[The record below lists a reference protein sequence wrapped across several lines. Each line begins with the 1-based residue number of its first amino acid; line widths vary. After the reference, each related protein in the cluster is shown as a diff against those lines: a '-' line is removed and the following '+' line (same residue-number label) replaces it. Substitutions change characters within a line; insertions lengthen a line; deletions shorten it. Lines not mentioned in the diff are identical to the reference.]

1 MNKLIVCL
9 LFFTFNN
16 VLFSQ
21 QYGFKKYTHL
31 TGLSQD
37 FVYSIFQDNSGNLV
51 ISTGEGISF
60 FDGVEFKN
68 YSVKNGISENSVTC
82 GNKLEDGTLVFGH
95 NEGGI
100 TKYKDGKF
108 TSFKKYIKTN
118 STITGISSI
127 GNDIYYCTQ
136 NEGLFRL
143 SENNQVTKI
152 YGKRGV
158 MYNNLFVVNEN
169 QILLGTSTGLLVIQ
183 IKGEQISV
191 INTFFKENSIS
202 TITQFAKTKKI
213 IFGVLGKGIFTYQ
226 INQESGTVSRYK
238 TIIDDEL
245 INSEITSIILD
256 NNNSLWIGTLA
267 KGLYHLTTNSV
278 TKQQEYIH
286 YDKSNG
292 LETDFVKCLY
302 EDHEGSIWVG
312 SFGNGMMRPLENY
325 FVFFPKFLET
335 EKFNVTA
342 FGETSEGDWF
352 GVPNGLVLKKP
363 DNSIVFYN
371 DKNGFEN
378 VTVTSI
384 KVDYGNLWI
393 GTENS
398 GIFFYDTKK
407 EKFEHKNW
415 DLNSQENSIND
426 IEKVNNSIWVATKGG
441 LLEYNKNTKEL
452 NKYGTESGLPHNY
465 ISTLCLDK
473 KNNLL
478 IGTQSNSLLKL
489 NNEEITEIPIIEK
502 GLIDVID
509 IFVDNKNN
517 YWLATAENGV
527 IMYNQDTLIS
537 YTMVQGLKSNYCYA
551 IGSDSK
557 NNIWVGHSNG
567 LSKIIKNKVKTY
579 DHKEGILGRINH
591 RSVFKG
597 EKGYLWIGTSEGL
610 IQYNLKKELINIIA
624 PIVNISK
631 LFINDKEVDYT
642 KPITLPSG
650 NYKIMVEYR
659 GISFAHPEGVK
670 YKFKLE
676 GFEEDYSKTSINTFT
691 TYGKVSSG
699 EYNFNLIACNID
711 GVCSK
716 ELKGFSLSI
725 DLPFYQKTWVQII
738 LFIILVGI
746 VLLILRIR
754 TLALKQ
760 RQIQLE
766 EEITLKTAE
775 IVSQKDKIESINK
788 DISDSI
794 NYAEKI
800 QRRIIPEQQ
809 ELTDQL
815 PGSFVYFEPKDIVSG
830 DFYYFFD
837 TGSKFIIAVG
847 DCTGHGVPGAFMTFI
862 GKITL
867 RNIFANY
874 IEDNLAPD
882 KVLQMLDQEVESILG
897 QKEQNVEDD
906 YYKSRDGMDIVI
918 CEITK
923 SNNKIRFASA
933 MRPIV
938 VEQNGVTTILKGT
951 RQSIGGGFSEDKI
964 FELNEVALKKGDN
977 IYLFSDGITDQF
989 GGPDGKKLKI
999 DGLLKMMQFSN
1010 TEDSNYNQRNLKTQ
1024 FEKWM
1029 ENKKQIDD
1037 VLLISVHL

>member
-1 MNKLIVCL
+1 MKKLILGL
-9 LFFTFNN
+9 LFFTLTI
-16 VLFSQ
+16 VSFSQ
-21 QYGFKKYTHL
+21 RYGFKKYTHL

-37 FVYSIFQDNSGNLV
+37 FVYSIFQDNNGNLV

-68 YSVKNGISENSVTC
+68 YSIKNGISENSVTC

-100 TKYKDGKF
+100 TKYKNGKF
-108 TSFKKYIKTN
+108 TSFKKYIKTT
-118 STITGISSI
+118 SAITGISSI

-152 YGKRGV
+152 YGKRGI

-169 QILLGTSTGLLVIQ
+169 QILLGTSSGLIVIQ
-183 IKGEQISV
+183 IKGKDINV
-191 INTFFKENSIS
+191 LNTFFEENPIS
-202 TITQFAKTKKI
+202 TITQFAKSKKI
-213 IFGVLGKGIFTYQ
+213 IFAVLGKGIFTYQ
-226 INQESGTVSRYK
+226 VNQESGTVSRYK

-245 INSEITSIILD
+245 LISEVTSVILD
-256 NNNSLWIGTLA
+256 NNNSVWIGTLA

-286 YDKSNG
+286 YDKTNG

-325 FVFFPKFLET
+325 FVFFPTFLNDEI
-335 EKFNVTA
+335 FNVTA
-342 FGETSEGDWF
+342 HGESLEGDWF
-352 GVPNGLVLKKP
+352 GVQNGLVLKKM
-363 DNSIVFYN
+363 DNTIVLYN
-371 DKNGFEN
+371 DKNGFKN
-378 VTVTSI
+378 VTVTAI
-384 KVDYGNLWI
+384 KVDDGNLWI
-393 GTENS
+393 GTQYS
-398 GIFFYDTKK
+398 GIYYYDAKK
-407 EKFEHKNW
+407 EKFEYKNW
-415 DLNSQENSIND
+415 NLNSQESSIND
-426 IEKVNNSIWVATKGG
+426 IEIVDNSLWVATQGG
-441 LLEYNKNTKEL
+441 LLEYDKNTKEL

-465 ISTLCLDK
+465 ISSLCLDK

-478 IGTQSNSLLKL
+478 IGTQNNSLLKL
-489 NNEEITEIPIIEK
+489 KDGEITEIPIVEK
-502 GLIDVID
+502 GLINVID

-527 IMYNQDTLIS
+527 IMYNEDTLIS
-537 YTMVQGLKSNYCYA
+537 FTMVQGLKSNYCYA
-551 IGSDSK
+551 IASDSK

-567 LSKIIKNKVKTY
+567 LSKIIKNRVKTY
-579 DHKEGILGRINH
+579 DHKEGILGRINQ

-610 IQYNLKKELINIIA
+610 IQYNFKEELKNTIP
-624 PIVNISK
+624 PIVNITK
-631 LFINDKEVDYT
+631 VFINDKEVDYR
-642 KPITLPSG
+642 KPITLPAG

-659 GISFAHPEGVK
+659 GISFVHPEGVK

-676 GFEEDYSKTSINTFT
+676 GFEEDYSKTSSNTFT
-691 TYGKVSSG
+691 TYGKVSAG
-699 EYNFNLIACNID
+699 DYTFNLIACNID
-711 GVCSK
+711 GICSE

-738 LFIILVGI
+738 FLLLLIGI

-800 QRRIIPEQQ
+800 QRRIIPDQE
-809 ELTDQL
+809 ELTDLL
-815 PGSFVYFEPKDIVSG
+815 PGSFVYFKPKDIVSG
-830 DFYYFFD
+830 DFYYFYD
-837 TGSKFIIAVG
+837 TGAKFIVAVG

-874 IEDNLAPD
+874 VEDNLSPD
-882 KVLQMLDQEVESILG
+882 RVLQLLDQEVESILG
-897 QKEQNVEDD
+897 QKEQSEEDD

-923 SNNKIRFASA
+923 SNNKLRFASA

-938 VEQNGVTTILKGT
+938 IEQNGVKTILKGT

-964 FELNEVALKKGDN
+964 FELNEVELKKGNN

-989 GGPDGKKLKI
+989 GGPEGKKLKI
-999 DGLLKMMQFSN
+999 DGLLNMLQSSHTK
-1010 TEDSNYNQRNLKTQ
+1010 DSHYNQKNLTDQ
-1024 FEKWM
+1024 FENWM

-1037 VLLISVHL
+1037 VLLISIHL